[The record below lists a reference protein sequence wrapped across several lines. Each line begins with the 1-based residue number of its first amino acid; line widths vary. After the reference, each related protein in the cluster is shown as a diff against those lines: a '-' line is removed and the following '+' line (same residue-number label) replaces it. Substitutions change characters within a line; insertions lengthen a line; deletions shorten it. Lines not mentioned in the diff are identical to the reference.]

1 MLRRGFTLA
10 CVLLCAAASHA
21 AAAPNVDSAALLRKF
36 EPVLYF
42 HADED
47 WAPERADAFVARARV
62 EKQTA
67 RGKWVT
73 QTGALPTS
81 TKGCTFKPCY
91 RFNLPC
97 ALRSGDACYEKASVT
112 ITDWQKPV
120 VYGRLLDVPAGT
132 PPPAGFA
139 TAPRY
144 LARYWLFYE
153 FNDWRSPKGRLWQTH
168 EADWESVTV
177 GLGDALQPLFAAY
190 SQHCS
195 GTIRPWA
202 NVTKRGASHPVD
214 YVAVG
219 SHANYFTNAPTSTK
233 LNECR
238 NRYLDS
244 ARAKTLVKL
253 AADRI
258 VDRTGTAHASGPAGL
273 AGTTPLELVELK
285 APLPRMGV
293 VPGTVE
299 RRTASLDRQ
308 HADATHE
315 HLRERRT
322 RNAELECDVDPV
334 GLARRVELARWR
346 RERLRERGRAR
357 RRPRHASRRGQGRL
371 AGVCP
376 TAAAKQ
382 PPRCFS
388 PDRIP
393 LSGRRWAT
401 ASGPRPP

>member
-1 MLRRGFTLA
+1 VTMVKRGLTLV

-21 AAAPNVDSAALLRKF
+21 AAAPKVDSAALLQKF

-47 WAPERADAFVARARV
+47 WAPERADAFVARAHV

-73 QTGALPTS
+73 QAGALPTS

-97 ALRSGDACYEKASVT
+97 ALRSGDACYEKSSAT

-177 GLGDALQPLFAAY
+177 GLGDTLQPLFAAY

-195 GTIRPWA
+195 GTIRPWTG
-202 NVTKRGASHPVD
+202 VTKRGASHPVD

-258 VDRTGTAHASGPAGL
+258 VDRTGTAHVSGPAGL

-285 APLPRMGV
+285 APLPV
-293 VPGTVE
+293 WASFPGLWSE
-299 RRTASLDRQ
+299 GQLLWIGRTPTRLTSIFENGGPVTPKWNATSIPSGWHAAS
-308 HADATHE
+308 
-315 HLRERRT
+315 
-322 RNAELECDVDPV
+322 
-334 GLARRVELARWR
+334 
-346 RERLRERGRAR
+346 
-357 RRPRHASRRGQGRL
+357 S
-371 AGVCP
+371 
-376 TAAAKQ
+376 
-382 PPRCFS
+382 
-388 PDRIP
+388 
-393 LSGRRWAT
+393 
-401 ASGPRPP
+401 